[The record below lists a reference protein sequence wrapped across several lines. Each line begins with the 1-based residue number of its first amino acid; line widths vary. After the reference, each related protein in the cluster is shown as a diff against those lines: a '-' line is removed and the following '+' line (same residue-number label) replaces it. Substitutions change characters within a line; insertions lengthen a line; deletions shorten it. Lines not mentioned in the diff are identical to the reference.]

1 MDRDQ
6 SKKAKGVFM
15 KSFWRVAAIGSLCG
29 LMVGGFE
36 ARAALEV
43 SAAVQIH
50 ATADFE
56 APLTTCGTWVTVGS
70 YGRCWHPTGVAVEWR
85 PYCDGEWVWT
95 DCGWYW
101 QSDEPW
107 AWACYHYGRWSFDA
121 GFGWFWIPDVEWAPA
136 WVYWRT
142 GGGYIG
148 WAPCPPSGIV
158 IAPSAFAFV
167 EVGHFQEHHR
177 PRTVIVNN
185 TTIINQ
191 TTIINNNIKHDTRT
205 INGTAQKVVVNDGPQ
220 VETIQK
226 ATGRN
231 VNRVP
236 IRAAAERTRVPP
248 EAQRSGGGDKPRDE
262 KAPTVTPTPTT
273 PANPNTPTRPPAET
287 EPRKDRQPHEG
298 QAMPPMPPGAQP
310 AGPRH
315 GQPGEK
321 KQVGP
326 QQGQPP
332 AEKQGKPAEQPKE
345 KEQPKNS
352 GQEKTGDKDK
362 P

>member
-1 MDRDQ
+1 
-6 SKKAKGVFM
+6 M
-15 KSFWRVAAIGSLCG
+15 KSFLTVAAVGSLCG
-29 LMVGGFE
+29 FMVCGFE
-36 ARAALEV
+36 ARASLEV
-43 SAAVQIH
+43 SASVQIH

-107 AWACYHYGRWSFDA
+107 AWACYHYGRWSYDV
-121 GFGWFWIPDVEWAPA
+121 GFGWFWIPDIEWAPA

-236 IRAAAERTRVPP
+236 IRAAAERTRVPA
-248 EAQRSGGGDKPRDE
+248 EAQRSIGGDKPRDQ
-262 KAPTVTPTPTT
+262 KAPAAPATPTPTT
-273 PANPNTPTRPPAET
+273 PANPNTPTQPPAQT
-287 EPRKDRQPHEG
+287 EPGKDRQPHEG
-298 QAMPPMPPGAQP
+298 QAMPPASPGTHP
-310 AGPRH
+310 AEPRH
-315 GQPGEK
+315 GQPGER
-321 KQVGP
+321 KQLGP
-326 QQGQPP
+326 QHGQPP

-352 GQEKTGDKDK
+352 GQEKTSDKDK

>member
-1 MDRDQ
+1 
-6 SKKAKGVFM
+6 
-15 KSFWRVAAIGSLCG
+15 
-29 LMVGGFE
+29 
-36 ARAALEV
+36 
-43 SAAVQIH
+43 
-50 ATADFE
+50 
-56 APLTTCGTWVTVGS
+56 
-70 YGRCWHPTGVAVEWR
+70 
-85 PYCDGEWVWT
+85 
-95 DCGWYW
+95 
-101 QSDEPW
+101 
-107 AWACYHYGRWSFDA
+107 
-121 GFGWFWIPDVEWAPA
+121 
-136 WVYWRT
+136 
-142 GGGYIG
+142 
-148 WAPCPPSGIV
+148 
-158 IAPSAFAFV
+158 V

>member
-1 MDRDQ
+1 ML
-6 SKKAKGVFM
+6 G
-15 KSFWRVAAIGSLCG
+15 G
-29 LMVGGFE
+29 LMVCGFE

-43 SAAVQIH
+43 SASVQIH
-50 ATADFE
+50 AAADFE
-56 APLTTCGTWVTVGS
+56 APLASHGTWVTVGS
-70 YGRCWHPTGVAVEWR
+70 FGRCWHPIGVEVDWR

-107 AWACYHYGRWSFDA
+107 AWACYHYGRWSYDA
-121 GFGWFWIPDVEWAPA
+121 SFGWFWIPDIEWAPA

-158 IAPSAFAFV
+158 IAPTAFAFV

-191 TTIINNNIKHDTRT
+191 TTVINNNIRHDTRT
-205 INGTAQKVVVNDGPQ
+205 INGASQKVVVNDGPQ
-220 VETIQK
+220 VESIQK

-236 IRAAAERTRVPP
+236 IRAAAERTRVPDTI
-248 EAQRSGGGDKPRDE
+248 QRSGGGEKPRDE
-262 KAPTVTPTPTT
+262 KAPATPTPTT
-273 PANPNTPTRPPAET
+273 PANPNTPARPPVEN

-298 QAMPPMPPGAQP
+298 QPGAQP
-310 AGPRH
+310 TGPQH
-315 GQPGEK
+315 GQPGDR
-321 KQVGP
+321 KQVDP
-326 QQGQPP
+326 HHGQPP
-332 AEKQGKPAEQPKE
+332 AEKSGKAVEQPQE
-345 KEQPKNS
+345 KEHPKDS
-352 GQEKTGDKDK
+352 GQEKTGGKDK